1 VVSACDHYELIL
13 GDQFYCEPGISE
25 FFPGTF
31 DKTELHFSP
40 DYGADDLGRVTSGNH
55 QRDPWIGLVSLAR
68 LEPGEVDPRA
78 STLMLVHNAL
88 TDAEIEFPSADVG
101 VRLESR

>member
-1 VVSACDHYELIL
+1 
-13 GDQFYCEPGISE
+13 
-25 FFPGTF
+25 
-31 DKTELHFSP
+31 
-40 DYGADDLGRVTSGNH
+40 
-55 QRDPWIGLVSLAR
+55 VSLAR